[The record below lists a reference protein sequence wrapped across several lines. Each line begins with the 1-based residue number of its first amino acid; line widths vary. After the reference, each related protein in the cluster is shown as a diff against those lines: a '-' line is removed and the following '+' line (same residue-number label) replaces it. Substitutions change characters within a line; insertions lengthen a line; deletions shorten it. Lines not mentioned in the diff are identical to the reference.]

1 MWRGHPREVP
11 CASDTLVRRLDVVG
25 IAIGCPVE
33 RSSTS
38 PLSQR
43 PESVQSLRFARAFA
57 QNAKGWSNLH
67 GLNGMLDT
75 AADAEVIGRRLR
87 EPSLQVARTFSTLMA
102 ETWLAARCIG
112 VLEDPPERSR
122 RAPPHVWR

>member
-1 MWRGHPREVP
+1 MSQGGPGRGHPREVP
-11 CASDTLVRRLDVVG
+11 CASDTLVRRLDLVG

-38 PLSQR
+38 PLSETGVR
-43 PESVQSLRFARAFA
+43 PESSLRPRFRTERERMEQPPRTQWDAGHGGRCR
-57 QNAKGWSNLH
+57 SN
-67 GLNGMLDT
+67 
-75 AADAEVIGRRLR
+75 R
-87 EPSLQVARTFSTLMA
+87 EEVARTFSTLMA

-122 RAPPHVWR
+122 RTPPPGAGA

>member
-11 CASDTLVRRLDVVG
+11 CASDTLVRRLDLVG

-43 PESVQSLRFARAFA
+43 PESVQSLRFARATPENPYAGGDMPDHIHLLFSPLRDEV
-57 QNAKGWSNLH
+57 GWQRSQEHTSELQSRFDY
-67 GLNGMLDT
+67 LYR
-75 AADAEVIGRRLR
+75 V
-87 EPSLQVARTFSTLMA
+87 SL
-102 ETWLAARCIG
+102 ETK
-112 VLEDPPERSR
+112 
-122 RAPPHVWR
+122 

>member
-1 MWRGHPREVP
+1 ERLEMWRGHPREVP
-11 CASDTLVRRLDVVG
+11 CASDTLVRRLDLVG
-25 IAIGCPVE
+25 IAIGCPFE

-67 GLNGMLDT
+67 GLNGVLDT
-75 AADAEVIGRRLR
+75 AADAEVSGMRLR
-87 EPSLQVARTFSTLMA
+87 GPSLRISQKRGHTSFVSAY
-102 ETWLAARCIG
+102 
-112 VLEDPPERSR
+112 
-122 RAPPHVWR
+122 